1 LPYLRDAE
9 AQANTTPEPIIL
21 SPTEISQIDMIVLKL
36 VDSCRFID
44 LEQRIYDQNPAEEA

>member
-44 LEQRIYDQNPAEEA
+44 LEQRIYDQNPAE